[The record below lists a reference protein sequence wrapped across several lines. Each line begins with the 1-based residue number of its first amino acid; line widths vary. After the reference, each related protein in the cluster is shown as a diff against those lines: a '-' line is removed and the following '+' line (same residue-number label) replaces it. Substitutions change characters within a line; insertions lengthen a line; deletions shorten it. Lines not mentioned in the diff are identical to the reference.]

1 MLTATQNPYRMAEM
15 ALELQIEK
23 LRVAEITNARDAALH
38 RLSDAYTHI
47 REKNELLE
55 HFQVDREGG
64 VSDAEIASLKAHIL
78 ALESTTI
85 RDLRL
90 EVEGLR
96 SKLAERAIEPPPS
109 YTENSVTKVTW
120 LLRDFCVGRLNSFIQ
135 PAQVDVSTE
144 TEPPTKV
151 DADVATNTDET
162 VNPTSGTFI
171 RDIDLVSSTP
181 HQQQTTLASW
191 SPLAT
196 PCSPRS
202 HFPWIHL
209 TTHLARS

>member
-1 MLTATQNPYRMAEM
+1 MLADEQNPYRMAEM

-47 REKNELLE
+47 REKNELLKQ
-55 HFQVDREGG
+55 FQVDREGG
-64 VSDAEIASLKAHIL
+64 VNDPEISSLKAHIL

-96 SKLAERAIEPPPS
+96 SKLAERAIEPPPPS

-151 DADVATNTDET
+151 DAGVATNTDET
-162 VNPTSGTFI
+162 VNPTSSAFI
-171 RDIDLVSSTP
+171 QDIDLVSSIP
-181 HQQQTTLASW
+181 HQQQTTLS
-191 SPLAT
+191 S
-196 PCSPRS
+196 
-202 HFPWIHL
+202 
-209 TTHLARS
+209 